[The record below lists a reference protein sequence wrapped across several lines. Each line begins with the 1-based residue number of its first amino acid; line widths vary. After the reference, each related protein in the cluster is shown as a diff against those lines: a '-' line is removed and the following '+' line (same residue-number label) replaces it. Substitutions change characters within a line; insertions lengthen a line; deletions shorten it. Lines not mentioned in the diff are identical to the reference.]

1 MKQDMLHIH
10 PFGSTRPTE
19 NWGGH
24 FLCNLSLRALFIVPF
39 VLIICSFLCLS
50 CEKELFRYPE
60 IAAYHA
66 ESQQLGSASRD
77 SVTRFTQKVNAFVR
91 QNPAATSDP
100 YYPVI
105 LENIS
110 RRTGSLSMTIIING
124 EWAGDT
130 AIYY

>member
-1 MKQDMLHIH
+1 M
-10 PFGSTRPTE
+10 
-19 NWGGH
+19 
-24 FLCNLSLRALFIVPF
+24 
-39 VLIICSFLCLS
+39 CSS
-50 CEKELFRYPE
+50 CEKELFHYPE

-100 YYPVI
+100 YYPEI